1 MLLCHKPKALIMEA
15 PCAYFGSALCL
26 FWKRPV
32 LILEAPS
39 AYFGSALCLFRKR
52 MVFLVKLHACVLSWG
67 VLYLVLSR
75 ATAMSIAP

>member
-1 MLLCHKPKALIMEA
+1 MLLCHKLKALIMEA
-15 PCAYFGSALCL
+15 PC
-26 FWKRPV
+26 
-32 LILEAPS
+32 

-52 MVFLVKLHACVLSWG
+52 MVFLVKLHACVLSQG